1 MTEPCTWPVDRSCL
15 PIAETDIDK
24 QKQADAENMAVSV
37 LWALSGRQYGVCP
50 VIARPCPQVCA
61 PHDFSA
67 SGPGWYPLWS
77 NGQWRNV
84 SCGCAGSCSYASPSV
99 VHLAGPV
106 AAVTEVNFGD
116 QTVDPTLYRLEGNR
130 LYRTDGSAWPT
141 QNLAQPLP
149 NPGTWSVEYSR
160 GTPPPANVA
169 VLVGL
174 LALEFLS
181 ACSGGK
187 CRLPRRVTSVSRQ
200 GVSYQMIDPTDIYAT
215 GKTGLPEV
223 DLWLSAVNPA
233 HLSEAP
239 RVR

>member
-1 MTEPCTWPVDRSCL
+1 M
-15 PIAETDIDK
+15 DK
-24 QKQADAENMAVSV
+24 
-37 LWALSGRQYGVCP
+37 
-50 VIARPCPQVCA
+50 
-61 PHDFSA
+61 
-67 SGPGWYPLWS
+67 
-77 NGQWRNV
+77 
-84 SCGCAGSCSYASPSV
+84 
-99 VHLAGPV
+99 
-106 AAVTEVNFGD
+106 VTFGD
-116 QTVDPTLYRLEGNR
+116 QLVDPNQYTLEGNR

-149 NPGTWSVEYSR
+149 NAGTWSVEYGR
-160 GTPPPANVA
+160 GTAPPANVG

-223 DLWLSAVNPA
+223 DLWLSSVNPA

-239 RVR
+239 RVV